1 MIKFI
6 ILLPKYG
13 VPRNSR
19 EASSILSKIP
29 IERVS
34 ERDTGQRWGRMRKT
48 SQHMRR
54 THRMTDILKVQLY
67 ALIIHILS
75 AKVRR

>member
-1 MIKFI
+1 MTKFI

-19 EASSILSKIP
+19 EASSISSKIP

-34 ERDTGQRWGRMRKT
+34 EGIYWPKMGQNEK
-48 SQHMRR
+48 
-54 THRMTDILKVQLY
+54 D
-67 ALIIHILS
+67 
-75 AKVRR
+75 

>member
-1 MIKFI
+1 MTKFI

-19 EASSILSKIP
+19 EASSISSKIP

-34 ERDTGQRWGRMRKT
+34 ERD
-48 SQHMRR
+48 
-54 THRMTDILKVQLY
+54 IL
-67 ALIIHILS
+67 
-75 AKVRR
+75 AKDGAE